1 MRNHNTHESEL
12 SEEGEQQGRDFI
24 ATGVWVFLGVR
35 VFCGSTGGKG
45 FLWFQ
50 GEGGE
55 RVMGRGER
63 RRRRRQQASGEM
75 NRPEIYGEMNEHD
88 ICGKKRN
95 GREGLKIKMARIQR
109 RFFAQPP

>member
-63 RRRRRQQASGEM
+63 RRRRRTVRKSA
-75 NRPEIYGEMNEHD
+75 N
-88 ICGKKRN
+88 
-95 GREGLKIKMARIQR
+95 
-109 RFFAQPP
+109 